1 MDFNEIEFDPRTMT
15 LATPA
20 DVERIRMSLTK
31 NLRTTGHAAVIEK
44 RDFQD
49 SITPR
54 EPRSVADEIA
64 TLKLVYV
71 DLLINAEECPEFATS
86 LLAQAEKIQSRINAL
101 EDELRAQEQDA
112 EVSPLVAHEISAL
125 EKMRAELLTAGGEY
139 NVIRANR
146 IPDQIK
152 SMLEANR

>member
-101 EDELRAQEQDA
+101 EAQEQVTENQSDLDWLA
-112 EVSPLVAHEISAL
+112 DE
-125 EKMRAELLTAGGEY
+125 
-139 NVIRANR
+139 
-146 IPDQIK
+146 PDDDNYP
-152 SMLEANR
+152 MAMGR